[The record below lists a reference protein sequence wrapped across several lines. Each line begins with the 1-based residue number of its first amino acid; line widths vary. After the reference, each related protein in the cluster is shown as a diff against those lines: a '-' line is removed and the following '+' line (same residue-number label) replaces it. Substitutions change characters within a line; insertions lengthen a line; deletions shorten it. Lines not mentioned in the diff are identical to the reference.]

1 MTHIEFLVE
10 EESAGKFL
18 NIMLPKLFGND
29 LSWKIHVYQGKRD
42 LLRKLPGRLRGYA
55 HWLPQ
60 DWRIVVLVDQDKD
73 DCAVLKMKMEEAAF
87 QSNLTTK
94 TSVST
99 SREFQVLNRIAIEE
113 LEAWF
118 FGDVQA
124 IEMAYPGVP
133 HGIDRKKRFR
143 DPDRIKGGTWEALQQ
158 LLQKAGY
165 HKGGL
170 AKVRAAKDIASG
182 MDPKRNRSISF
193 KVFVEGLRNISGL
206 HL

>member
-1 MTHIEFLVE
+1 MRHIEFLVE
-10 EESAGKFL
+10 EQSSEKFL
-18 NIMLPKLFGND
+18 NIVLPKLLGNNF
-29 LSWKIHVYQGKRD
+29 SWKIHVHQGKSD
-42 LLRKLPGRLRGYA
+42 LLRKLPNRLKGYA
-55 HWLPQ
+55 HWLPP

-73 DCAVLKMKMEEAAF
+73 DCAALKMNLEEAAF
-87 QSNLTTK
+87 QANLTTK

-99 SREFQVLNRIAIEE
+99 SGEFQVLNRIAIEE

-158 LLQKAGY
+158 LLQKAGH

-170 AKVRAAKDIASG
+170 AKVRAARDIANF
-182 MDPKRNRSISF
+182 MDPERNRSTSF
-193 KVFVEGLRNISGL
+193 RVFVEGLRSISQRL
-206 HL
+206 C